1 MTGNLPT
8 SFWLKSTYA
17 SGAITISAGV
27 MWIFVFINK
36 FFDIKKFIIITTVA
50 LFFAV
55 ASYWDGFIAKSY
67 SVIYPGGAFVGEPN
81 FGLIL
86 YAIFFSISGIIIFY
100 ELIFGYRKSKDFEE
114 RIQIRYVFYG
124 VISTFSV
131 SSLTSFIFPIFSM
144 YQFSGIDSVGF
155 FIFLLCISYIVIKYR
170 FLNIKVIATELFTFA
185 MCAVLFVKLL
195 LSNGFYD
202 YLINGGM
209 LAVAAVFGLLLVRS
223 VIHEVEQK
231 NKIEA
236 MSVDVKKAYEVE
248 KKAKEELERL
258 DEAKSQF
265 MMATQ
270 HHLRTPLTALKGY
283 LSLTL
288 EGDFGQISDV
298 VKEKLGFCF
307 ESTNRLIKLVNEF
320 LDISKLQLGRDILDI
335 KETSIVEMLKDIIVE
350 VQPEADK
357 KGIYLTLIL
366 PPEPTSLVMADAG
379 KLREAL
385 YNLIDNA
392 VKYTEKG
399 GVKVELQFVTKG
411 RNNCAMVIVTDT
423 GIGMTK
429 EEADDVFGRQFER
442 GKEAKKVYALGRGIG
457 LFITASI
464 IRAHKGKIWAESLGA
479 GQGSA
484 FYVELIAKK

>member
-1 MTGNLPT
+1 MKMSFITLILIIVGSLNLVLGFLSISQDWKSWKNRFFSILCFCATAWTFTNFMTGILPT

-100 ELIFGYRKSKDFEE
+100 ELIFGYRKSKDSEE

-144 YQFSGIDSVGF
+144 YQFSGIDSIGF

-288 EGDFGQISDV
+288 VGRLWIVLLISQR
-298 VKEKLGFCF
+298 C
-307 ESTNRLIKLVNEF
+307 R
-320 LDISKLQLGRDILDI
+320 
-335 KETSIVEMLKDIIVE
+335 
-350 VQPEADK
+350 
-357 KGIYLTLIL
+357 
-366 PPEPTSLVMADAG
+366 
-379 KLREAL
+379 
-385 YNLIDNA
+385 
-392 VKYTEKG
+392 
-399 GVKVELQFVTKG
+399 
-411 RNNCAMVIVTDT
+411 
-423 GIGMTK
+423 
-429 EEADDVFGRQFER
+429 
-442 GKEAKKVYALGRGIG
+442 
-457 LFITASI
+457 
-464 IRAHKGKIWAESLGA
+464 
-479 GQGSA
+479 
-484 FYVELIAKK
+484 